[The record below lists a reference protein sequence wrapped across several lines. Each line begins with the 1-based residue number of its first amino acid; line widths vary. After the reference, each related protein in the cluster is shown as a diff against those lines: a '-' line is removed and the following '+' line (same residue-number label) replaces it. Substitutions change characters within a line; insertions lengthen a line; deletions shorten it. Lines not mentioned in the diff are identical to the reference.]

1 MFQFPGFAYWS
12 LSISALRRMGCPI
25 RISTDQR
32 LFAPP
37 RGLSQLITSFVA
49 LESLGIPHT
58 LLVTF
63 FFLIPRFFFFSILWF
78 DSIFPACQRTYAFI
92 TDNTVTSAWWY
103 PGNRTPF
110 PAPAV
115 PIVILL
121 FLNELFFPVFCSAP
135 GALLFFSLRFVLSAP
150 LFPVFRLRPCVFL
163 TFYFYFLLFT
173 FAFFFC
179 GE

>member
-37 RGLSQLITSFVA
+37 RGFSQLITSFVA

-63 FFLIPRFFFFSILWF
+63 FFLIPRFSFFSILWF

-92 TDNTVTSAWWY
+92 SPKEY
-103 PGNRTPF
+103 FRLIIPGESNPKSRHQPYLSQFCYFLWTLFPF
-110 PAPAV
+110 SC
-115 PIVILL
+115 
-121 FLNELFFPVFCSAP
+121 FAP
-135 GALLFFSLRFVLSAP
+135 GALLFFSLRFALGAP
-150 LFPVFRLRPCVFL
+150 LFPTPCYWL
-163 TFYFYFLLFT
+163 TFPFFAFCFFNL
-173 FAFFFC
+173 AFFFR